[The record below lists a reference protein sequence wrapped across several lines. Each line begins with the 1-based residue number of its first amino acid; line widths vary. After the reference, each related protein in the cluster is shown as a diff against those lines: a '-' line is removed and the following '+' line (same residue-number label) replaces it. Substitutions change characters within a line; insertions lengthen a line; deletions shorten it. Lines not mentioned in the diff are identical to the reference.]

1 MKNLPCGMKI
11 IVVTDFHELIEARVT
26 RSSKRSIVRFKINGR
41 QQQPPRYR
49 GGTPSRLRLRD
60 EGETWSRGWEGTNVD
75 AFRAQVMLK
84 RSAL

>member
-1 MKNLPCGMKI
+1 MKI
-11 IVVTDFHELIEARVT
+11 VVVTDIYELVEARVT

-49 GGTPSRLRLRD
+49 GWTPNRLKLYE
-60 EGETWSRGWEGTNVD
+60 EGETWVRGWEGTDVD
-75 AFRAQVMLK
+75 ALRAQMMLK